1 MNARVRLGLMMVVVG
16 GIASASARGQ
26 SLYERPAASASV
38 ERSTPAPARADS
50 TGAPPL
56 SEVSLLAVEAP
67 KPRQFQENDLITII
81 VSERSLL
88 DRKLET
94 DNEKTYDQNIAF
106 TKFLDVI
113 ALLGQRVEPTSAER
127 LPQVAIKVDNSFE
140 GDSQTKQQDKLTDR
154 LTARVLEA
162 KPNGTLVLEARR
174 SWTTDE
180 DLTVITL
187 SGICRGED
195 VTDKNTVQ
203 SNQMFDVTMNVQ
215 NSGEMRRTNKKGII
229 PRVLETIFNF

>member
-1 MNARVRLGLMMVVVG
+1 MMARAIVVALAVVCSG
-16 GIASASARGQ
+16 RAMGQ
-26 SLYERPAASASV
+26 SLYERPVAAAGG
-38 ERSTPAPARADS
+38 ERVAAAAARPDPAGAPALA
-50 TGAPPL
+50 
-56 SEVSLLAVEAP
+56 EVSLLAVEAP
-67 KPRQFQENDLITII
+67 KPREFQENDLVTII
-81 VSERSLL
+81 VSERSKL
-88 DRKLET
+88 DRTLET
-94 DNEKTYDQNIAF
+94 DNEKKYDQRIAF
-106 TKFLDVI
+106 TKFLDLV
-113 ALLGQRVEPTSAER
+113 ALLGQRVEATSAAQ
-127 LPQVAIKVDNSFE
+127 LPQVAIKTNNKFE
-140 GDSQTKQQDKLTDR
+140 GDAQTTQEDKITDR

-180 DLTVITL
+180 DSTVITL

-215 NSGEMRRTNKKGII
+215 NSGDMRRTNKKGII